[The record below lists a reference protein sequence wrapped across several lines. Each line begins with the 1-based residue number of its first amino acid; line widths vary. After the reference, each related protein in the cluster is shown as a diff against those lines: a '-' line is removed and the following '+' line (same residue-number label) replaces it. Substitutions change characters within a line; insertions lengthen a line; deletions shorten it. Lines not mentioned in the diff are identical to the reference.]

1 MVGVFLSRADGGGS
15 SLDSSMVFM
24 PSARAAVMECFRCA
38 RRDLPASD
46 VASAE
51 ASLDAAPSFA
61 ATDFKDGLLAA
72 VGMRE
77 RAVPAVDG
85 REGGG
90 IYLFILECRRRPN
103 ADWPWQWPRRRKC
116 GARGR

>member
-1 MVGVFLSRADGGGS
+1 
-15 SLDSSMVFM
+15 
-24 PSARAAVMECFRCA
+24 MECFRCA

-77 RAVPAVDG
+77 RVVPAVDG

-90 IYLFILECRRRPN
+90 ILFIYFGVPEEAKR
-103 ADWPWQWPRRRKC
+103 
-116 GARGR
+116 